1 MQTDAV
7 FENIAE
13 RIQNEIGK
21 TKHTLL
27 IAVAWFT
34 NKNIFNSILLKAKAG
49 CSVSL
54 IISDDAI
61 NANSRID
68 FSELEKLNG
77 HFYKFGNGDTELMH
91 NKFCVIDNST
101 VITGSYNW
109 SYKAENNFENVVIN
123 YEDRFLAEQ
132 FIREFH
138 SLIKNISPENYK
150 EEKPFPIDVII
161 KRYQIIKNYIQ
172 LEEYDELKKEI
183 LKLQDYKHDKSVL
196 TLWNSIISNDFI
208 TALNEIEE
216 FSKQHQAVAI
226 FNDPEIFTLRL
237 EVRILENKLNA
248 FDNEKIE
255 LEKTLSDFHHAHTIE
270 LGHIIL
276 EILKL
281 RKLKFAHD
289 KDKSKEAEN
298 DFKEFNEDF
307 EKEKTKSSFTLTDEE
322 KVELKKKFRKA
333 TFLCHP
339 DKVNDELKEVAQRIF
354 IDLKNANEAND
365 LKKVS
370 DILSDLEAGNFFK
383 HKSETIT
390 EKDKLKAYIT
400 KLKIQLRQVEEE
412 IHSIVKSETYQLVIS
427 ITDWTAYFNNLKEKL
442 KKELVELENQI
453 SKLNLH

>member
-21 TKHTLL
+21 AQHTLL

-34 NKNIFNSILLKAKAG
+34 NKNIFNSILLKAKEG

-68 FSELEKLNG
+68 FSQLEKHNG
-77 HFYKFGNGDTELMH
+77 RFYKFGNGDTELMH

-123 YEDRFLAEQ
+123 YDDRFLAEQ

-138 SLIKNISPENYK
+138 SLIKTISPENHK
-150 EEKPFPIDVII
+150 EEKPFPVDVII

-196 TLWNSIISNDFI
+196 ILWNSIISNDFI
-208 TALNEIEE
+208 TALNKIEE

-226 FNDPEIFTLRL
+226 FNDPEIFTLKL

-270 LGHIIL
+270 LGQIIL

-281 RKLKFAHD
+281 RRIKFAHD

-307 EKEKTKSSFTLTDEE
+307 EKEKTKASFTLTDDE

-339 DKVNDELKEVAQRIF
+339 DKVNDELKDVAQRIF
-354 IDLKNANEAND
+354 IDLKNANETND

-370 DILSDLEAGNFFK
+370 EILSDLEAGNFFK

-427 ITDWTAYFNNLKEKL
+427 ITDWTAYFNETKEKL
-442 KKELVELENQI
+442 KKELSELEKEI
-453 SKLNLH
+453 SKLNLQ

>member
-21 TKHTLL
+21 AQHTLL

-34 NKNIFNSILLKAKAG
+34 NKNIFNSILLKAKEG

-68 FSELEKLNG
+68 FSQLEKHNG
-77 HFYKFGNGDTELMH
+77 RFYKFGNGDTELMH

-123 YEDRFLAEQ
+123 YDDRFLAEQ

-138 SLIKNISPENYK
+138 SLIKTISPENYK
-150 EEKPFPIDVII
+150 EEKPFPVDVII

-196 TLWNSIISNDFI
+196 ILWNSIISNDFI

-226 FNDPEIFTLRL
+226 FNDPEIFTLKL

-270 LGHIIL
+270 LGQIIL

-281 RKLKFAHD
+281 RRIKFAHD

-307 EKEKTKSSFTLTDEE
+307 EKEKTKASFTLTDDE

-339 DKVNDELKEVAQRIF
+339 DKVNDELKDVAQRIF

-370 DILSDLEAGNFFK
+370 EILSDLEAGNFFK

-427 ITDWTAYFNNLKEKL
+427 ITDWTAYFNETKEKL
-442 KKELVELENQI
+442 KKELSELEKEI
-453 SKLNLH
+453 SKLNLQ

>member
-13 RIQNEIGK
+13 RIQSEISK
-21 TKHTLL
+21 AQHTLL

-34 NKNIFNSILLKAKAG
+34 NKNIFNSILVKSKEG
-49 CSVSL
+49 CNVSL

-61 NANSRID
+61 NANSHID
-68 FSELEKLNG
+68 FSQLEKHNG
-77 HFYKFGNGDTELMH
+77 RFYRFGNGDTELMH
-91 NKFCVIDNST
+91 NKFCIIDNST

-123 YEDRFLAEQ
+123 YDDRFLAEQ

-138 SLIKNISPENYK
+138 SLIRNINPDNYE
-150 EEKPFPIDVII
+150 EEKHFPVDVII
-161 KRYQIIKNYIQ
+161 NRYQIIKNYIQ

-196 TLWNSIISNDFI
+196 ILWNSIISSDFL

-216 FSKQHQAVAI
+216 FFKRYQTVAI
-226 FNDPEIFTLRL
+226 FNDPEIFTLKL

-248 FDNEKIE
+248 FDNEKVE
-255 LEKTLSDFHHAHTIE
+255 LEKNLSDFHHAHTIE
-270 LGHIIL
+270 LGPIIL

-281 RKLKFAHD
+281 RKIKFQHD
-289 KDKSKEAEN
+289 KEKAKEAEN
-298 DFKEFNEDF
+298 DFKDFNDDF
-307 EKEKTKSSFTLTDEE
+307 EKEKAKASFLLTDEE
-322 KVELKKKFRKA
+322 RIELKKKFRKA

-354 IDLKNANEAND
+354 IELKNANEAND

-370 DILSDLEAGNFFK
+370 EILSDLETGNFFK

-412 IHSIVKSETYQLVIS
+412 IHSIVKCETYQLVDS
-427 ITDWTAYFNNLKEKL
+427 INDWTEYFSKTKEKL
-442 KKELVELENQI
+442 IKELADLEKEI
-453 SKLNLH
+453 SKLNIH

>member
-21 TKHTLL
+21 AQHTLL

-34 NKNIFNSILLKAKAG
+34 NKNIFNSILLKAKEG

-68 FSELEKLNG
+68 FSQLEKHNG
-77 HFYKFGNGDTELMH
+77 RFYKFGNGDTELMH

-123 YEDRFLAEQ
+123 YDDRFLAEQ

-138 SLIKNISPENYK
+138 SLIKTISPENHK
-150 EEKPFPIDVII
+150 EEKPFPVDVII

-196 TLWNSIISNDFI
+196 ILWNSIISNDFI

-226 FNDPEIFTLRL
+226 FNDPEIFTLKL

-270 LGHIIL
+270 LGQIIL

-281 RKLKFAHD
+281 RRIKFAHD

-307 EKEKTKSSFTLTDEE
+307 EKEKTKASFTLTDDE

-339 DKVNDELKEVAQRIF
+339 DKVNDELKDVAQRIF
-354 IDLKNANEAND
+354 IDLKNANETND

-370 DILSDLEAGNFFK
+370 EILSDLEAGNFFK

-427 ITDWTAYFNNLKEKL
+427 ITDWTAYFNETKEKL
-442 KKELVELENQI
+442 KKELSELEKEI
-453 SKLNLH
+453 SKLNLQ